1 MYDLLIKGAMIYDG
15 SGTDGFVSDLLID
28 NGKIIK
34 LRKNISDL
42 AREVIDAR
50 GLVLTPGFIDFH
62 THSEIY
68 GLKDP
73 YMKARIG
80 QGITTDLCGNCG
92 IGIFPLNQNKEYLLP
107 LNNDVLGHFD
117 NYSWSDFSS
126 YSNKISGKMGINQAY
141 LCSHAPLRIA
151 ALGSD
156 SGRAANDKEID
167 FMCSLLD
174 DALSQGCMGL
184 SSGLYYAPCSSA
196 DRNELVRLLK
206 TVKKHDKLFCV
217 HHRIEGPEIVS
228 SIKEVL
234 DLALETG
241 VRLEISHLKIIG
253 RKYGYLLDDIFNLF
267 DTYISKGVDVKFDQY
282 PYHYGS
288 TSLFSLLPAHVLA
301 LTRNEQMRVL
311 KDEDERKIIKEE
323 MLNPAGWESLF
334 PVVGPDDISIL
345 SLDQGHK
352 YDGLSLTEISKIT
365 NTEPLDTLLDILSD
379 EAGAAVM
386 IDITESE
393 ETLKRILAHP
403 LMCFGTDSL
412 YSTPIPHPRSYSA
425 TIHLLQ
431 DYVLRDKIISFPEA
445 IRKMTYE
452 GATRLRLKDIGL
464 IKEGYRADIN
474 ILSLENLKATATLD
488 KPFVKND
495 GLEFVIIGGKIAYER
510 GKFNNTLSGLL
521 LKSEEL

>member
-15 SGTDGFVSDLLID
+15 SGTDGFISDLLID
-28 NGKIIK
+28 NGKIVK
-34 LRKNISDL
+34 LENNINDL
-42 AREVIDAR
+42 AKEVIEAK

-62 THSEIY
+62 NHSEIY

-107 LNNDVLGHFD
+107 LNNDVLGHYD
-117 NYSWSDFSS
+117 NYCWSDFSS
-126 YSNKISGKMGINQAY
+126 YSNIVSGKMGINQAY

-151 ALGSD
+151 VLGSD

-167 FMCSLLD
+167 LMCALLD

-267 DTYISKGVDVKFDQY
+267 DSYISKGVDVKFDQY

-301 LTRNEQMRVL
+301 LSRPEQMDVL
-311 KDEDERKIIKEE
+311 KDENKRKKIKQE
-323 MLNPAGWESLF
+323 MLNPDGWESLF

-345 SLDQGHK
+345 SLDHTHK
-352 YDGLSLTEISKIT
+352 YDGLSLREVSKLT

-379 EAGAAVM
+379 EEGAAVM

-431 DYVLRDKIISFPEA
+431 DYVLKDKVITFPEA
-445 IRKMTYE
+445 IRRMTYE
-452 GATRLRLKDIGL
+452 SATRLRLKDIGL
-464 IKEGYRADIN
+464 IKKGYRADIN
-474 ILSLENLKATATLD
+474 ILDLENLKATATLG
-488 KPFVKND
+488 KPFIKND
-495 GLEFVIIGGKIAYER
+495 GLEYVIIGGKIAYER
-510 GKFNNTLSGLL
+510 GKYNNTLSGLL
-521 LKSEEL
+521 LKSEEV